1 MKNKN
6 FDFIAPYY
14 DFLSKL
20 IFGDRLR
27 IAQISLLSKIPKH
40 QRILLVGGGTGWILP
55 ELLQICEPSEIVYIE
70 KSAEMISLSKKQVST
85 NSPIVWVCGGEEQ
98 FKEYGS
104 FDIVFTPF
112 FLDLFPE
119 PWLDKHIVSPLVY
132 VLKPSGFWLL
142 VDFFP
147 TSHLFFTFLTK
158 IMYTFFRMVSGVT
171 NAELADYPKLLS
183 QNKLTLTHSEE
194 WMNGYVKAQVWQ
206 KGD

>member
-1 MKNKN
+1 L
-6 FDFIAPYY
+6 DFA
-14 DFLSKL
+14 
-20 IFGDRLR
+20 R
-27 IAQISLLSKIPKH
+27 ITSD
-40 QRILLVGGGTGWILP
+40 
-55 ELLQICEPSEIVYIE
+55 LQPSEIVYIE
-70 KSAEMISLSKKQVST
+70 KSAEMISLSKNRYPPT
-85 NSPIVWVCGGEEQ
+85 ALLYGYGGEEQ
-98 FKEYGS
+98 FQEYGS

-119 PWLDKHIVSPLVY
+119 PWLDKHIVSPLIS

-183 QNKLTLTHSEE
+183 QNKLTLMHSVE